1 MQVSDLTFLVVED
14 NDFQRHWL
22 NAMLSN
28 IGATK
33 ICQAA
38 DGHAALQ
45 ALKDKKNAIDISFID
60 LNLPGMDGMELIRHM
75 SKQAHSPSIVL
86 ASALAPSLIFSV
98 KTMSKAYGVNLLG
111 SIEKP
116 ANPDTI
122 LNLIALHESLPK
134 KGNTADMPCIGL
146 EDLRRGL
153 SNEEFEPFFQPKVD
167 LISGKV
173 KGIEAFARWHHSQ
186 HGLLMP
192 AAFLTPLHEEDEITR
207 LDLLILKKALNSFQT
222 LRKQAPD
229 LTISINISA
238 QSCADPDF
246 VDSVLAHAAER
257 QLDVKTISFEVSES
271 DAAKNAPDFL
281 ENLVRFRMKGFG
293 ISIDEYGTAHSSI
306 HHLLRIPFSE
316 LKIDRSMILGQD
328 DSPSL
333 EIALGLSIELCR
345 RLNCHST
352 AVGVETKS
360 DWDLLQ
366 KLGCEYAQGY
376 YIAHPME
383 EEALSLW
390 MKEWAQFF

>member
-1 MQVSDLTFLVVED
+1 MQVSDLNFLVVED

-22 NAMLSN
+22 NVMLSN
-28 IGATK
+28 IGATN
-33 ICQAA
+33 IHQAA
-38 DGHAALQ
+38 DGYAALQ
-45 ALKDKKNAIDISFID
+45 ILKDKKNAIDISFID

-75 SKQAHSPSIVL
+75 SKQECAPSIVL

-111 SIEKP
+111 SLEKP

-122 LNLIALHESLPK
+122 LNLIALHTSLPK
-134 KGNTADMPCIGL
+134 TGNPGDMPCIDP

-167 LISGKV
+167 LASGKV
-173 KGIEAFARWHHSQ
+173 KGIEAFARWHHPR
-186 HGLLMP
+186 HGLLTP
-192 AAFLTPLHEEDEITR
+192 AAFLKSLQEENEITR
-207 LDLLILKKALNSFQT
+207 LDLLIFKKVLDSYQALRMQD
-222 LRKQAPD
+222 PD
-229 LTISINISA
+229 LAVSINISA
-238 QSCADPDF
+238 ASCADPGF
-246 VDSVLAHAAER
+246 VDSVLAYAAER
-257 QLDVKTISFEVSES
+257 QLDLKTISFEVSES

-281 ENLVRFRMKGFG
+281 ENLIRLRMKGFG
-293 ISIDEYGTAHSSI
+293 ISIDAYGTAHSSI
-306 HHLLRIPFSE
+306 RHLLRIPFSE
-316 LKIDRSMILGQD
+316 LKIDCSMILGQD

-345 RLNCHST
+345 RANCHST
-352 AVGVETKS
+352 AVGVETKN

-366 KLGCEYAQGY
+366 KLKCEYAQGY